1 MLRAARVRAA
11 GWRAEGDVSDL
22 ASPLH
27 PPAQSALLA
36 RDLLDSLGRPLD
48 PVPSAALWS
57 RGRRRLGAM
66 LLPELTARVSR
77 LEEYLVT
84 MTSEVALV
92 LGRLDVQAAE
102 LRARVGLLEERL
114 ETSRTPPST

>member
-1 MLRAARVRAA
+1 
-11 GWRAEGDVSDL
+11 
-22 ASPLH
+22 
-27 PPAQSALLA
+27 
-36 RDLLDSLGRPLD
+36 
-48 PVPSAALWS
+48 
-57 RGRRRLGAM
+57 
-66 LLPELTARVSR
+66 VSR